1 MGCVFISHIEE
12 DQSLALEIAAG
23 LEAAGFETWYY
34 ERDSEPGL
42 SYLIQVHEAIERCV
56 AFVLLISPSSIKS
69 HQMTKEVVRANDLGK
84 PFVPVRYKI
93 SHAVFQEEQP
103 EWNIAIGAAASIPI
117 PEKGVSEILPR
128 IVRGL
133 EGLTSSKEDDERAPE
148 PPIKRRSIDDRRERD
163 EDSVTWLEAAQAWM
177 RRHRFPVAGSAA
189 MVLVLIYLAQLPDPA
204 VPSPAEP
211 PASVALTPNAAP
223 ATQPTTAPAVSN
235 VPTGVIQAER
245 PDPGTGTGAA
255 APATGRATPVRT
267 NPAVQPSG
275 TGTGR
280 RTTAPSPT
288 TTAPSPTTTAP
299 SPTTTAPSPT
309 PAPSPTTTQPTANN
323 PVAETP
329 RRPVP
334 DDGGVVT
341 RSPVSPVNAPAP
353 AVPPAA
359 APPPAN
365 AVIIPQTPTAAAL
378 VNQAIEE
385 YEKAAESL
393 DLGEVRRVWPAAPE
407 ALRVSYRN
415 LRSQAVNLECGEPA
429 IASDTATVSCRE
441 QIRSVGAGGITLP
454 VANNTARFVLRR
466 SGGAWQISSISRG
479 N

>member
-56 AFVLLISPSSIKS
+56 AIVLLISPASIRS

-117 PEKGVSEILPR
+117 PEKGVAEILPR

-133 EGLTSSKEDDERAPE
+133 EALTSPREEQARTESPVDRT
-148 PPIKRRSIDDRRERD
+148 SIDDEDTRETND
-163 EDSVTWLEAAQAWM
+163 YPATWFESAAAWM
-177 RRHRFPVAGSAA
+177 KRHRFPVAGSAA
-189 MVLVLIYLAQLPDPA
+189 VVVVLMYLAQ
-204 VPSPAEP
+204 VPQPEP
-211 PASVALTPNAAP
+211 PVSPQVNAEVPANMALTNNAAP
-223 ATQPTTAPAVSN
+223 AAQPTAAPAVSDA
-235 VPTGVIQAER
+235 P
-245 PDPGTGTGAA
+245 PGTIEPEPLGRRTGTAA
-255 APATGRATPVRT
+255 APAGDRATPLRQA
-267 NPAVQPSG
+267 PAVQP
-275 TGTGR
+275 TGTRTGR
-280 RTTAPSPT
+280 PAATPGVTPIAPSP
-288 TTAPSPTTTAP
+288 AG
-299 SPTTTAPSPT
+299 
-309 PAPSPTTTQPTANN
+309 TQAEFSET
-323 PVAETP
+323 VVETP
-329 RRPVP
+329 RRPAT
-334 DDGGVVT
+334 DDGGAV
-341 RSPVSPVNAPAP
+341 RLPASPIPAP
-353 AVPPAA
+353 AAAAPAA
-359 APPPAN
+359 AGTPPPAN
-365 AVIIPQTPTAAAL
+365 AAVVIPQTPTAAAM
-378 VNQAIEE
+378 VRQVIAE

-393 DLGEVRRVWPAAPE
+393 DLSEVRRVWPAAPN
-407 ALRVSYRN
+407 ALANSYRN
-415 LRSQAVNLECGEPA
+415 LRSQSVNLECGEPA
-429 IASDTATVSCRE
+429 VASDTATVSCRE

-466 SGGAWQISSISRG
+466 SGGAWQIASISRG

>member
-1 MGCVFISHIEE
+1 VGCVFISHIEE

-56 AFVLLISPSSIKS
+56 AFVLLISPNSIKS

-133 EGLTSSKEDDERAPE
+133 EGLTSSREDDDREPE
-148 PPIKRRSIDDRRERD
+148 PPIKRKSIDDALERD
-163 EDSVTWLEAAQAWM
+163 EDSVTWLEAAQAWTK
-177 RRHRFPVAGSAA
+177 RHRFPVAGSAA
-189 MVLVLIYLAQLPDPA
+189 MVLVLIYLAQLPDPL
-204 VPSPAEP
+204 VPSQAEP

-223 ATQPTTAPAVSN
+223 KTQPTTAPAVSN
-235 VPTGVIQAER
+235 VPTGVIEAQR
-245 PDPGTGTGAA
+245 PDPGAGNGAVT
-255 APATGRATPVRT
+255 PATGRATPART
-267 NPAVQPSG
+267 NPAVQPSS

-280 RTTAPSPT
+280 RTTAPRPT

-299 SPTTTAPSPT
+299 SPTTTALST
-309 PAPSPTTTQPTANN
+309 TTTQPPTANN

-329 RRPVP
+329 RRPAP

-341 RSPVSPVNAPAP
+341 RLPVSPVNAPAP
-353 AVPPAA
+353 AGPPAA

-365 AVIIPQTPTAAAL
+365 AAIIPQTPTAAAL

>member
-1 MGCVFISHIEE
+1 MGSVFISHIEE

-133 EGLTSSKEDDERAPE
+133 EGLTSSKVDDDRAPE
-148 PPIKRRSIDDRRERD
+148 PPVKRKSIDGARERD
-163 EDSVTWLEAAQAWM
+163 EDSVTWLEAAQVWIK
-177 RRHRFPVAGSAA
+177 RHRFPVAGSAA
-189 MVLVLIYLAQLPDPA
+189 MVLVLIYLAQLPEPV
-204 VPSPAEP
+204 VPSQAEP
-211 PASVALTPNAAP
+211 PASAALTPNAAP

-245 PDPGTGTGAA
+245 PAPGTGNGAA
-255 APATGRATPVRT
+255 APATGRATPART
-267 NPAVQPSG
+267 TPAVQPSS

-280 RTTAPSPT
+280 RTTAPSLT
-288 TTAPSPTTTAP
+288 TTAPSTAP
-299 SPTTTAPSPT
+299 TPTA
-309 PAPSPTTTQPTANN
+309 TQPTANN
-323 PVAETP
+323 PVVETP
-329 RRPVP
+329 RRPPP
-334 DDGGVVT
+334 DDGPIVT
-341 RSPVSPVNAPAP
+341 RSPASPVNAPVAP
-353 AVPPAA
+353 GPAIA

-365 AVIIPQTPTAAAL
+365 AAIIPQPPTAAAL
-378 VNQAIEE
+378 VSQTLAE

-393 DLGEVRRVWPAAPE
+393 DLTGLRRVWPAAPN
-407 ALRVSYRN
+407 ALASSYRN
-415 LRSQAVNLECGEPA
+415 LRSQSVNLDCGEPT
-429 IASDTATVSCRE
+429 ITSDTAMVSCQE

-454 VANNTARFVLRR
+454 VANNTAKFVLRR
-466 SGGAWQISSISRG
+466 NGSAWQISSISRG
-479 N
+479 SAN